1 MRLLL
6 DLGNT
11 RLKWSARDDTGELAH
26 GAVAWSEPVADTL
39 REAWRALPPADA
51 VLGASVVDDARET
64 LVAAQVTAV
73 LSREVHWVRSPAAA
87 CGVRS
92 GYSEPERLGVDRFLA
107 MVAAHA
113 EGRSPCVLVG
123 VGTALTLDALA
134 GDGTHLGGVIAPGPH
149 LMQQSL
155 LGATVRVRP
164 EQAGVVTTL
173 ADNTADA
180 VASGCWGAC
189 VALVER
195 FAAQVAPQLG
205 GAPMLL
211 FGGGDA
217 ASLRSLVERPGE
229 LFADGVLRGLDVWS
243 RVAVPPAPAH

>member
-26 GAVAWSEPVADTL
+26 GSVAWSDPVADAL
-39 REAWRALPPADA
+39 REAWRTLPPVKT
-51 VLGASVVDDARET
+51 VLGASVVDDAREA
-64 LVAAQVTAV
+64 LVAAQTMAV
-73 LSREVHWVRSPAAA
+73 LSHEVHWVRSPAAA

-92 GYSEPERLGVDRFLA
+92 GYSEPERLGVDRFLT

-134 GDGTHLGGVIAPGPH
+134 GDGTHLGGAIAPGPH

-189 VALVER
+189 AALVER

-205 GAPMLL
+205 GAPLLL

-243 RVAVPPAPAH
+243 RVAIPSAPAH

>member
-11 RLKWSARDDTGELAH
+11 RLKWSARDATGELAH
-26 GAVAWSEPVADTL
+26 GAVAWSAPVADTL

-51 VLGASVVDDARET
+51 VLGASVVDEQREAQA
-64 LVAAQVTAV
+64 AAQVIAV
-73 LSREVHWVRSPAAA
+73 LSREVRWVRSPAAA

-92 GYSEPERLGVDRFLA
+92 GYREPERLGVDRFLA

-113 EGRSPCVLVG
+113 EGYSPCVLVG

-134 GDGTHLGGVIAPGPH
+134 GDGRHLGGVIAPGPQ

-155 LGATVRVRP
+155 LGATVRVWS
-164 EQAGVVTTL
+164 EQAGVVTTR

-189 VALVER
+189 AALVER
-195 FAAQVAPQLG
+195 FAARAAPQLG
-205 GAPMLL
+205 GAPLLL

-217 ASLRSLVERPGE
+217 ASLRSLVDRPGE

-243 RVAVPPAPAH
+243 RVAAPSAAAH